1 MLVRT
6 GGLQAG
12 LVVQVVGQADVHHV
26 HLLGGQ
32 QLVDVAV
39 GGGNAVGGGEGFG
52 VRLVAAIDR
61 HDLCVVDE
69 TGVALGVDI
78 GDEAGAQQGDLCL
91 AHGKDPPFF
100 NSAGKKHSQN
110 KL

>member
-1 MLVRT
+1 M
-6 GGLQAG
+6 
-12 LVVQVVGQADVHHV
+12 QVVGQADVHHV

-32 QLVDVAV
+32 QFVDVAV
-39 GGGNAVGGGEGFG
+39 GGGDAVGGGEGLG
-52 VRLVAAIDR
+52 VRLVTAIDR

-91 AHGKDPPFF
+91 AHGKDPPCFYLG
-100 NSAGKKHSQN
+100 GKSNIPKTNCSIYCKNEQ
-110 KL
+110 K